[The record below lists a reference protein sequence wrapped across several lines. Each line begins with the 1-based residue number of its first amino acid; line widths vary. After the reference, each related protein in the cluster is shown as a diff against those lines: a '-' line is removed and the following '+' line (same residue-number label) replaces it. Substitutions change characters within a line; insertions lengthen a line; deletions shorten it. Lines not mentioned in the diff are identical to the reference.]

1 MADDSLAFEDLIKR
15 YNTPLF
21 NYLNKLAG
29 DSAEDLLQ
37 ETLLRISRSYSG
49 LKDAASAKAWVFRIA
64 TNVAMD
70 HFRSRRVDLQCDG
83 AESEQ
88 IADTS
93 SKGVEESLIIEE
105 MNDCIS
111 RIIGTMPQIYR
122 AVMLLFHFE
131 GLSIDEI
138 ASACDLSPSAVKV
151 RLHRGKQLLRKSLNN
166 ACDFYYDDDS
176 NLHCSEK
183 PRAIPAR
190 ESLKS

>member
-1 MADDSLAFEDLIKR
+1 MADDSLIFEDLIRR
-15 YNTPLF
+15 YHAPLF

-37 ETLLRISRSYSG
+37 ETLLRVSQSYSS
-49 LKDAASAKAWVFRIA
+49 LKDAASAKAWMFRIA

-70 HFRSRRVDLQCDG
+70 HFRSRRVDLRCDD
-83 AESEQ
+83 SECAQ
-88 IADTS
+88 IADS
-93 SKGVEESLIIEE
+93 GSRGIEESLIIEE
-105 MNDCIS
+105 MNDCIG
-111 RIIGTMPQIYR
+111 RIIGTMPHIYR

-183 PRAIPAR
+183 SRLISVRAFV
-190 ESLKS
+190 KS

>member
-1 MADDSLAFEDLIKR
+1 MANDGLTFEDLVKR
-15 YNTPLF
+15 YNAPLY

-37 ETLLRISRSYSG
+37 ETMLRVSQSYSS
-49 LKDAASAKAWVFRIA
+49 LKDVASAKAWMFRIA

-70 HFRSRRVDLQCDG
+70 HFRSRRVDLQCDDG
-83 AESEQ
+83 ESEK
-88 IADTS
+88 IVDNS
-93 SKGVEESLIIEE
+93 SKGIEESLIIEE

-138 ASACDLSPSAVKV
+138 ASACDLSPSAAKV
-151 RLHRGKQLLRKSLNN
+151 RLLRGKRLLKKSLNG

-183 PRAIPAR
+183 SRSILTR
-190 ESLKS
+190 ESLKD